1 MTDER
6 MGTALANKEVL
17 LDRIRAA
24 VSRYEYTLARVK
36 ELQAHREN
44 ARTVAR

>member
-6 MGTALANKEVL
+6 IGTAIGTKEVL

-24 VSRYEYTLARVK
+24 VSRYEYTIARVK
-36 ELQAHREN
+36 ELQARKEN
-44 ARTVAR
+44 ARTVSR

>member
-6 MGTALANKEVL
+6 MKTVLGTKEVM

-24 VSRYEYTLARVK
+24 VSRYEYTIARVK
-36 ELQAHREN
+36 ELQARKEN
-44 ARTVAR
+44 ARTMAR

>member
-6 MGTALANKEVL
+6 IGTALGTKEVM

-24 VSRYEYTLARVK
+24 VSRYEYTIARVK
-36 ELQAHREN
+36 ELQARKEN
-44 ARTVAR
+44 ARTMAR

>member
-1 MTDER
+1 MADER
-6 MGTALANKEVL
+6 IGTVVAGKEVV

-36 ELQAHREN
+36 ELQARREN
-44 ARTVAR
+44 ARAAAR